1 MAQSKSSFVVQNP
14 DALTAAIDQAAKAA
28 TESSLRQAAAAGITV
43 LYREI
48 KVRAMPH
55 YRTGNLEDG
64 IMVTYVPEE
73 SLSGV
78 TATYMVTFN
87 KNAWYA
93 RLIEYGKS
101 DQAAK
106 PFIRPA
112 YEAKKAQAAAAA
124 QEKLQEVANGG

>member
-1 MAQSKSSFVVQNP
+1 
-14 DALTAAIDQAAKAA
+14 LTAVIDQAAKAA

-55 YRTGNLEDG
+55 YRTGVLEDG

-73 SLSGV
+73 SLAGV
-78 TATYMVTFN
+78 TATYMVTFS

-93 RLIEYGKS
+93 RLVEYGKS
-101 DQAAK
+101 DQAPK

-112 YEAKKAQAAAAA
+112 FEAKKKAATDAAAA
-124 QEKLQEVANGG
+124 KLQEVINSGR